1 MYLDLFII
9 QNLIYDYL
17 ILNGVAILTEERMK
31 LSRLSLGLLSS
42 LVLSAMLFMID
53 FTALAGGVPI
63 VVLLIVFSKVNLKGF
78 ITKTLY
84 FYCLS
89 FILSGSIYTISHFIK
104 FDLTIVPYICVLMVL
119 SFVVTLIYILKV
131 RWLNSQQLI
140 DQFIYEVRIF
150 CGSTEL
156 KGSGFV
162 DTGNHLTD
170 EKTALPIMM
179 VPKEMLCL
187 GEIEEFLNRQSISS
201 WSTGYSVINDDQ
213 QRLLVFKPTLLLIN
227 DKVIQNVLIGVVENQ
242 FYEYDFLLQPSIV
255 RSI

>member
-17 ILNGVAILTEERMK
+17 ILNGVAILTDEKMK
-31 LSRLSLGLLSS
+31 LSRLSLGLIMS
-42 LVLSAMLFMID
+42 LVLSTVLFMVD
-53 FTALAGGVPI
+53 FTSLAGGVPI
-63 VVLLIVFSKVNLKGF
+63 IVLLIVFSKGSLKDF

-89 FILSGSIYTISHFIK
+89 FILSGSIYTVSHFVK
-104 FDLTIVPYICVLMVL
+104 FNLTIIPYICILMGL
-119 SFVVTLIYILKV
+119 AFVVTLVYVLKV
-131 RWLNSQQLI
+131 RWLNDQQLI
-140 DQFIYEVRIF
+140 DQFIYDVRIF
-150 CGSTEL
+150 CGATEI

-170 EKTALPIMM
+170 EKTAMPIMV
-179 VPKEMLCL
+179 VPKEMFGS
-187 GEIEEFLNRQSISS
+187 GEIGEFLEMRSIAS

-213 QRLLVFKPTLLLIN
+213 QRLLVFKPTLLVIN
-227 DKVIQNVLIGVVENQ
+227 DKVIQNVLVGVVENQ
-242 FYEYDFLLQPSIV
+242 FHDYDFLLQPSMV